1 MFTGIVTDIG
11 RVRAVA
17 ATDRDRR
24 YEIET
29 AWDVSGI
36 DMGASISHAGCCLTV
51 VEKAPDQ
58 KGGGWFA
65 VEVSGETLDK
75 TTLGGWKTGDPVN
88 LERAARLGDEMGGH
102 VVSGHVDG
110 LGRVVS
116 ITPAGG
122 SHTVVVEA
130 PAPLHRYIAA
140 KGSITVDGVSLT
152 VNAVDGRTFDLNI
165 IPHTWDATTLGR
177 LQPGDAVNLEI
188 DMLARYLARWQET
201 A

>member
-1 MFTGIVTDIG
+1 MFTGIITDIG

-17 ATDRDRR
+17 QTDRDRR

-36 DMGASISHAGCCLTV
+36 DLGASISHAGCCLTV
-51 VEKAPDQ
+51 VEKAD
-58 KGGGWFA
+58 GWFA

-75 TTLGGWKTGDPVN
+75 TTLGDWSAGTRVN
-88 LERAARLGDEMGGH
+88 LERATKVGDELGGH
-102 VVSGHVDG
+102 IVSGHIDG
-110 LGRVVS
+110 LGTVVE
-116 ITPAGG
+116 IAPEGG
-122 SHTVVVEA
+122 SHRITIEA
-130 PAPLHRYIAA
+130 PAPLHRFIAA

-152 VNAVDGRTFDLNI
+152 VNTVEGQRFGLNI
-165 IPHTWDATTLGR
+165 IPHTWEATTLGA
-177 LQPGDAVNLEI
+177 LKVGDPVNLEI